1 MKRPAN
7 WEGMMIKLSNPGKQ
21 IARKYHLF
29 VNCLTLTVAILLIS
43 CDSGPLCVSG
53 DTTILTPEGYVPV
66 KSLKVGDYIMS
77 YAFDQN
83 ILSPARITGIKQG
96 FGKCIQFRSDS
107 GHTLKVTADHPV
119 YSPETMTYKK
129 ASSWQFDGLSK
140 VCVFEQDKLKTAI
153 ATISR
158 IDSEEIRV
166 FDITVASP
174 FNNFIANGI
183 LVHNKSLPPDDTPP
197 VDDLEVVDTD
207 SNSVTLAWTVPGN
220 QNLYPV
226 EYDLRYLDREWQADD
241 FWTLADTVIGEPVP
255 SVPGSRDTMTVEN
268 LQDST
273 TYWFGITT
281 FSNEGYFSSVSN
293 IVSDTTQ

>member
-1 MKRPAN
+1 
-7 WEGMMIKLSNPGKQ
+7 MIKLNNPCKQ
-21 IARKYHLF
+21 IARRYHLF
-29 VNCLTLTVAILLIS
+29 VNCLILSFGILLIS
-43 CDSGPLCVSG
+43 CDSGPTIMCVSG
-53 DTTILTPEGYVPV
+53 DTTILTPEGYIPV
-66 KSLKVGDYIMS
+66 KSLKVGEYVMS

-83 ILSPARITGIKQG
+83 VLSPARITGIRQG

-119 YSPETMTYKK
+119 YSPETITYRK

-140 VCVFEQDKLKTAI
+140 VYIVEQNKLKTAI
-153 ATISR
+153 ASIAK
-158 IDSEEIRV
+158 IDSKEIRV
-166 FDITVASP
+166 FDVTVDSP

-183 LVHNKSLPPDDTPP
+183 LVHNKTPPIYPTPP
-197 VDDLEVVDTD
+197 VDDLEVVETD

-226 EYDLRYLDREWQADD
+226 EYDLRYLDREWQSGEWSDWAA
-241 FWTLADTVIGEPVP
+241 ADTAVGEPTP
-255 SVPGSRDTMTVEN
+255 SAPGSRDTMTVEN

-273 TYWFGITT
+273 TYWFGMTT
-281 FSNEGYFSSVSN
+281 ISNEGDYSSVSN